1 MSTMEYIGGV
11 IAFDPEGRKH
21 TFDVR
26 RGTGYSVILD
36 GKVVLA
42 NATHSCAFA
51 FIQKEA
57 ERRGWTR
64 RATA

>member
-1 MSTMEYIGGV
+1 MEKIGSARAYDGQTPHLFEV
-11 IAFDPEGRKH
+11 Y
-21 TFDVR
+21 
-26 RGTGYSVILD
+26 RGTGYSVHLD

-57 ERRGWTR
+57 ERRGWKR